1 MRKRHCLHHR
11 GQFRRQLPT
20 APISGGI
27 LRNFR
32 LRYSGIDKKEH
43 EKPYMMAFVHFSW
56 RERTPTKRNKT
67 RAVHQHRPQRITILQ
82 ISRKILSVFF
92 NTHAQNSKPSVQ
104 FISPR
109 TYLSTPDSATSL
121 SLSQFIRLFCRKFF
135 IA

>member
-1 MRKRHCLHHR
+1 
-11 GQFRRQLPT
+11 
-20 APISGGI
+20 
-27 LRNFR
+27 
-32 LRYSGIDKKEH
+32 
-43 EKPYMMAFVHFSW
+43 MAFVHFSW
-56 RERTPTKRNKT
+56 RERNPTKRNKT
-67 RAVHQHRPQRITILQ
+67 RAVLMHRPQRITILQ